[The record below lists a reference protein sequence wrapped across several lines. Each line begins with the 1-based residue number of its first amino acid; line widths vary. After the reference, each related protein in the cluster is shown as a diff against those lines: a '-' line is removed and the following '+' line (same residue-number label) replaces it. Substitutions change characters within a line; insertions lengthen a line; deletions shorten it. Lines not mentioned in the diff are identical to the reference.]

1 MQGAFIVERS
11 VKMAKDDMHLI
22 IYKILRYL
30 YDCNKQGK
38 IPTFSDM
45 FSVLELT
52 GIPKS
57 YLAQILTE
65 MVDCGYIAGC
75 SVTVAKDLTQIF
87 LSENARV
94 TISGA
99 DYLKENSRMKKA
111 AEIAGKA
118 FEIVL
123 ESVISAAMSR

>member
-1 MQGAFIVERS
+1 
-11 VKMAKDDMHLI
+11 MASDDMHLI

-30 YDCNKQGK
+30 YDCNRQGK
-38 IPTFSDM
+38 LPTFSDM

-65 MVDCGYIAGC
+65 MMDCKYITGC
-75 SVTVAKDLTQIF
+75 YVTVAKDITQF
-87 LSENARV
+87 HMSENAGI
-94 TISGA
+94 TISGV
-99 DYLKENSRMKKA
+99 DYLNENSRMKKA
-111 AEIAGKA
+111 TEIAGRA

-123 ESVISAAMSR
+123 ESVISAAMSK